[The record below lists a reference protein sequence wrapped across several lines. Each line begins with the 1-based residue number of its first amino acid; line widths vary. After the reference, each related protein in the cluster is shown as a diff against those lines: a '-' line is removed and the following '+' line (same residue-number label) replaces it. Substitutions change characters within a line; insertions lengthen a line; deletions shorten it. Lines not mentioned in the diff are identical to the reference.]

1 MTDDEIRTL
10 RVTTG
15 CQGDGGLDSFREVFG
30 REILGIEIDP
40 LDGHPLDIDLTLRSL
55 PGFAMA
61 LGTLSPMRTRHTPGL
76 RDLMLLVLQSGV
88 SGVSQYGRVA
98 TINEGEAIL
107 TANDAEAIF
116 IGRTATR
123 VINFRFSRSLLAS
136 YVADIDA
143 MVARPIP
150 RDNRAL
156 QLLVAYAKMIND
168 QQELATP
175 DLQRMVAT
183 HMHSLAAALLG
194 GAAISACKTRAC
206 ALRGSGRSRMIF
218 ATGWDITI

>member
-1 MTDDEIRTL
+1 M
-10 RVTTG
+10 
-15 CQGDGGLDSFREVFG
+15 
-30 REILGIEIDP
+30 
-40 LDGHPLDIDLTLRSL
+40 
-55 PGFAMA
+55 
-61 LGTLSPMRTRHTPGL
+61 
-76 RDLMLLVLQSGV
+76 LQSGV
-88 SGVSQYGRVA
+88 SEVSQYGRVA

-123 VINFRFSRSLLAS
+123 VINFRFSRSLLAP

-150 RDNRAL
+150 RDNRIL

-175 DLQRMVAT
+175 DLRRMVAT

-194 GAAISACKTRAC
+194 GDGDLGLQDQGLRAARLRAIKDEI
-206 ALRGSGRSRMIF
+206 RDRM
-218 ATGWDITI
+218 DITI